1 MVVAV
6 QGLFRAG
13 ARAAADHKEN
23 PAEAGL
29 RWAPIWAT
37 GGGWEETCD
46 LFHQLSALHFV
57 PSAEHE
63 FSMGLRLGEFAGR
76 SRGRIGCRQMIDQSI
91 FVTILHYESRSRLD
105 RCGLQV
111 LCKKLT
117 VPHPDDSEGI
127 NREHGAE
134 DPIGTKTVAA
144 PATVSGLLSILAARE
159 RRATAGHRGKADGT
173 AYIREP
179 GDLPSSVETEADGVF
194 RWIRTGFCAAPS
206 GALNTCHFASGE
218 ILRRTGMHF
227 LPHHE
232 PKRLTILHACRMIAG
247 ISCPAEVRS

>member
-1 MVVAV
+1 MPEPTTKKTPPKR
-6 QGLFRAG
+6 GS
-13 ARAAADHKEN
+13 
-23 PAEAGL
+23 
-29 RWAPIWAT
+29 
-37 GGGWEETCD
+37 GGRPSGQPGEVGRKLAICSINGRPCT
-46 LFHQLSALHFV
+46 LFHRRNTNFQWA
-57 PSAEHE
+57 
-63 FSMGLRLGEFAGR
+63 FASGS
-76 SRGRIGCRQMIDQSI
+76 SRGVVGGRIGCRQMIDQSI

-232 PKRLTILHACRMIAG
+232 PKRLTILPACRMIAG